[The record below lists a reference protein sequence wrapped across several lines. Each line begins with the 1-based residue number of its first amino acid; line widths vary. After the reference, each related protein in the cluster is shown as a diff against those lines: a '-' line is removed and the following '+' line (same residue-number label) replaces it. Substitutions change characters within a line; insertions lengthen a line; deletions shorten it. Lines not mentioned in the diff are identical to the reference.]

1 MSILRT
7 FVLSMC
13 LLLIATDT
21 HCGPTM
27 QGDKKHNV
35 IIRHVSIYQ
44 LGDGSFKTI
53 GEYFGNQEEHSYFRC
68 IARDN
73 ENIRAGTYFVV
84 RFNKSITLLPRE
96 IFVRIYVITSLRD
109 GVLSFKCRIP
119 DHRYAFVSEMY
130 CGITSMPIDV
140 KNLKAWKVEL
150 IDKND
155 QVLCSRQ
162 SYMWQ

>member
-7 FVLSMC
+7 FALSVC
-13 LLLIATDT
+13 LLLIATDI
-21 HCGPTM
+21 HCGPIR
-27 QGDKKHNV
+27 QSAKKRNV
-35 IIRHVSIYQ
+35 MIQRVSIYQ
-44 LGDGSFKTI
+44 LGDDSFKTI
-53 GEYFGNQEEHSYFRC
+53 GEYFGNKREHPYFRC

-84 RFNKSITLLPRE
+84 GLNESITLLPRE
-96 IFVRIYVITSLRD
+96 IFARIYVMTSLED

-119 DHRYAFVSEMY
+119 DHRHAFVSEIY
-130 CGITSMPIDV
+130 CGITSMPIDI
-140 KNLKAWKVEL
+140 KNLKAWKVEF

-155 QVLCSRQ
+155 EILCSQQ